1 MYYSKHYKSS
11 IGDILL
17 VSDEENIIGL
27 WFSKH
32 KYMENEIP
40 TDIMEK
46 EDIQPLQEGVLWL
59 DDYFA
64 GKKPDISRL
73 PLSPINGTE
82 FRKQIW
88 QLLIEIPYGQVITYG
103 QVAKEVA
110 KRMGKA
116 RMSAQAV
123 GGAVGHNP
131 ISIIIPCHRV
141 VGSNGSLTG
150 YGGGIN
156 NKISLLRHEGIEMN
170 NYYTPKNS
178 TAP

>member
-156 NKISLLRHEGIEMN
+156 NKIRLLRHEGIEMN